1 MNNLSPIFMV
11 KKNHQYSITMD
22 FVKDRAIGF
31 VFEPGNTSYIQTISI
46 PKEDLDIRFAASPE
60 GGFPKVIDRDGYAV
74 LYNDRDGYEAWELTL
89 FDLNKNPIVVPV
101 IVLKELRTYVVDDL
115 RHAVGKLERLHIH
128 WGEFIHILD
137 YEYPTLWGTETDH
150 WTFEMVTPALY
161 KITKNGKRYSLTDDP
176 YGTSPMEA
184 IYCHLYKVYKP
195 LETI

>member
-1 MNNLSPIFMV
+1 MV

-22 FVKDRAIGF
+22 FVRDTAIVYIRNCGQPHIGDIKDDETY
-31 VFEPGNTSYIQTISI
+31 VSTISI
-46 PKEDLDIRFAASPE
+46 PKKDLDI
-60 GGFPKVIDRDGYAV
+60 PKVIDRDGYAV

-115 RHAVGKLERLHIH
+115 RYAVGKLERLHIH

-176 YGTSPMEA
+176 YGTSPIGA
-184 IYCHLYKVYKP
+184 IYRHLYKVYKP
-195 LETI
+195 LETL

>member
-11 KKNHQYSITMD
+11 KRNHQYSITMD
-22 FVKDRAIGF
+22 FMRDRAVGF

-46 PKEDLDIRFAASPE
+46 PKKDLNL
-60 GGFPKVIDRDGYAV
+60 PKVIDRDGHAV

-101 IVLKELRTYVVDDL
+101 IVLKELHTYVVDDL
-115 RHAVGKLERLHIH
+115 RHAVEKLERLHIR
-128 WGEFIHILD
+128 WEEFIHILD

-161 KITKNGKRYSLTDDP
+161 KITKNGKGYSLTDDP
-176 YGTSPMEA
+176 YGTSPIEA
-184 IYCHLYKVYKP
+184 IYRHLYKVYKP
-195 LETI
+195 LETL

>member
-11 KKNHQYSITMD
+11 KRNHQYSITMD
-22 FVKDRAIGF
+22 FMRDRAVGF

-46 PKEDLDIRFAASPE
+46 PKKDLNL
-60 GGFPKVIDRDGYAV
+60 PKVIDRDGYAV

-115 RHAVGKLERLHIH
+115 RPAVGKLERLHIH
-128 WGEFIHILD
+128 WGEFIHTLD

-150 WTFEMVTPALY
+150 WTFEMVTPTLY
-161 KITKNGKRYSLTDDP
+161 KIMKNGKRYSLTDDP
-176 YGTSPMEA
+176 YGTSPIEA
-184 IYCHLYKVYKP
+184 IYRHLYKVYKP

>member
-1 MNNLSPIFMV
+1 MV
-11 KKNHQYSITMD
+11 KRNHQYSITID
-22 FVKDRAIGF
+22 FVRDGAIAYIKDDETYVG
-31 VFEPGNTSYIQTISI
+31 TISI
-46 PKEDLDIRFAASPE
+46 PKKDLPW
-60 GGFPKVIDRDGYAV
+60 VINRDGYAV

-89 FDLNKNPIVVPV
+89 FDPNKNPIIVPV
-101 IVLKELRTYVVDDL
+101 IVLKELRTYVVEDL
-115 RHAVGKLERLHIH
+115 RYAVGKLERLHIR

-176 YGTSPMEA
+176 YGTSPIGA
-184 IYCHLYKVYKP
+184 IYRHLYKVYKP

>member
-22 FVKDRAIGF
+22 FVRDIAIA
-31 VFEPGNTSYIQTISI
+31 YIRDDETYVSTISI
-46 PKEDLDIRFAASPE
+46 PKKDLDIHFAASPE

-101 IVLKELRTYVVDDL
+101 IVLKELHTYVVDDL

-176 YGTSPMEA
+176 YGTSPIEA
-184 IYCHLYKVYKP
+184 IYRHLYKVYKP

>member
-11 KKNHQYSITMD
+11 KRNHQYSITID
-22 FVKDRAIGF
+22 FIRDIAIVYIKDDETY
-31 VFEPGNTSYIQTISI
+31 VSTISI
-46 PKEDLDIRFAASPE
+46 PKKDLDI
-60 GGFPKVIDRDGYAV
+60 PKVIDRDGYAV

-115 RHAVGKLERLHIH
+115 RHAVGKLEILHIH

-150 WTFEMVTPALY
+150 WTFEMVSPALY

-176 YGTSPMEA
+176 YGTSPIEA
-184 IYCHLYKVYKP
+184 IYRHLYKVYKP

>member
-11 KKNHQYSITMD
+11 KRNHQYSITMD
-22 FVKDRAIGF
+22 FVRDIAIVYIKDDETY
-31 VFEPGNTSYIQTISI
+31 VSTISI
-46 PKEDLDIRFAASPE
+46 PKKDLDI
-60 GGFPKVIDRDGYAV
+60 PKVIDRDGYAV

-101 IVLKELRTYVVDDL
+101 IVLKELRAYVVDDL

-176 YGTSPMEA
+176 YGTSPIEA
-184 IYCHLYKVYKP
+184 IYRHLYKVYKP
-195 LETI
+195 LETL